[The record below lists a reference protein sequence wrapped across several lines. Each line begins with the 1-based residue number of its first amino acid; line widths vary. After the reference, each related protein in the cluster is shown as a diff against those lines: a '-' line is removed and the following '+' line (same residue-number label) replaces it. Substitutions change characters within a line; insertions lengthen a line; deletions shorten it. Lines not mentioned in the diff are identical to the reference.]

1 MKGPAS
7 RGRSTKRQII
17 AMGGGGFSDGR
28 RGRGLDEY
36 VVAQSNI
43 DHPRVCFIATASGD
57 AQVYIDRFH
66 RAFAKLGARP
76 AHLTLFVPQKTR
88 SGFADFLAGQ
98 DIIYVGG
105 GNTRNLLILWK
116 AWDLIA
122 ALKKAYENGVIIA
135 GISAGALC
143 WFQSGLTDS
152 YPGRLTTVKALGWL
166 RGSFCPHFDSEPKRK
181 AEYRRLIGNGTLPGG
196 YAVDDG
202 VALHFVNGN
211 LVKVVRARKKAA
223 ARYIRK
229 SRGRLVEVILA
240 IAAAE

>member
-1 MKGPAS
+1 MNGTAS
-7 RGRSTKRQII
+7 RGRGTKRHII

-36 VVAQSNI
+36 VVAQSKN
-43 DHPRVCFIATASGD
+43 DRPRVCFIPTASGD
-57 AQVYIDRFH
+57 AQVYIDRFY
-66 RAFAKLGARP
+66 RAFANLGARP
-76 AHLTLFVPQKTR
+76 THLTLFMPQKTR
-88 SGFADFLAGQ
+88 LGIADFLAGQ
-98 DIIYVGG
+98 DIIYIGG

-116 AWDLIA
+116 AWDLVT
-122 ALKKAYENGVIIA
+122 ALKRAYESGVIIA

-152 YPGRLTTVKALGWL
+152 YPGRLTALKGLGWL

-181 AEYRRLIGNGTLPGG
+181 PIYRRLIDSGELPGG

-202 VALHFVNGN
+202 VALHFVNEEFSSA
-211 LVKVVRARKKAA
+211 VRARKNAA
-223 ARYIRK
+223 ARHIRK
-229 SRGRLVEVILA
+229 SRGRIVEVVLN